1 MDLENQ
7 DDIGKTTLF
16 KDLDDEKYSLFLQ
29 LLSFENSEFLEVI
42 DKMTDRNTLL
52 KLLDVFAG
60 EYIRFP
66 NRKSVIWVLEKVN
79 MYTYL
84 RSRNFSDEAY
94 YTVSKEYD
102 RTVYEIKK
110 IVNVIEKNLLNK
122 K

>member
-1 MDLENQ
+1 MDFENQ
-7 DDIGKTTLF
+7 DDIGKTTLY
-16 KDLDDEKYSLFLQ
+16 KDLDDEKYDLFLK
-29 LLSFENSEFLEVI
+29 LLSFDNSEFLSI
-42 DKMTDRNTLL
+42 INQMTDRNTLL

-84 RSRNFSDEAY
+84 KSRNFSDEAY

-110 IVNVIEKNLLNK
+110 IVNVIEKNLSNIK
-122 K
+122 